1 MKDQMVSFAIGYLRE
16 AQACEIKLAT
26 CLAIVALS
34 FEWENSFDLSKKG
47 IYLLTR
53 AEFFRRL
60 STCQPVKFGQSGGRT
75 N

>member
-47 IYLLTR
+47 ISIDG
-53 AEFFRRL
+53 A
-60 STCQPVKFGQSGGRT
+60 
-75 N
+75 

>member
-34 FEWENSFDLSKKG
+34 FEWENSFDLSKG
-47 IYLLTR
+47 D
-53 AEFFRRL
+53 
-60 STCQPVKFGQSGGRT
+60 QH
-75 N
+75 